1 MSASG
6 QGRSFWHRSTRLWGQ
21 HSWFRSGHLGGLLQI
36 SVPGKV
42 VPPPRLR
49 VFTAPVTSSAAPLR
63 VRLPTGGLRPP
74 PHHPLCL
81 SCLCDQV
88 PRTHIP
94 SLARLFPLRTK
105 QDDEGPRHTSHGA
118 VRRRGSPEERGLV
131 QRRGSACRVPRQGD
145 RQDGGQIG
153 TLGQITGL
161 VGRWPVGQQ
170 DCDGQSSGWHPQT
183 AGTGAFSKTESGLP
197 WRREGGRW

>member
-1 MSASG
+1 MGAT
-6 QGRSFWHRSTRLWGQ
+6 Q
-21 HSWFRSGHLGGLLQI
+21 LGDQDTLEGCYKSLF
-36 SVPGKV
+36 PGKWSLRHDYV
-42 VPPPRLR
+42 YSPHLSHPVLPLSGCGFPP
-49 VFTAPVTSSAAPLR
+49 VASAPHLTTLFASPV
-63 VRLPTGGLRPP
+63 
-74 PHHPLCL
+74 
-81 SCLCDQV
+81 CDQV

-118 VRRRGSPEERGLV
+118 VRCRGSPEERGLV
-131 QRRGSACRVPRQGD
+131 RRRGSACRVPRQGD
-145 RQDGGQIG
+145 RQGGGRIG

-161 VGRWPVGQQ
+161 VGRWPVEQQ

-197 WRREGGRW
+197 FDKRRNPLSH